1 MGVYSSD
8 SIAKYINFCDIIKEK
23 RAKYAFAIFDTDR
36 ENKPGNAFVE
46 LSWYLSKKRLSII
59 W

>member
-46 LSWYLSKKRLSII
+46 LS
-59 W
+59 